1 MSNHIQEDI
10 IMKKQNLPLRTI
22 TKIAILAAVAVVLM
36 LFQIPVWFAP
46 SFYEIDL
53 SDAVILMGG
62 FAMGPLAAAIMEL
75 IKNLLNLLIN
85 GTMTAGVGELA
96 NFVMGCA
103 LVVPTSW
110 FYKHHKSFK
119 GAVLSL
125 VIGICSLLVVSSA
138 VNYFVMI
145 PAYVYFM
152 GFKLESIV
160 GMASAVNSNVDSLA
174 TLILFATV
182 PFNLLKGVI
191 CATVNLLLYK
201 RLSKVLHL

>member
-1 MSNHIQEDI
+1 MSKVNSSSS
-10 IMKKQNLPLRTI
+10 KKSNVNYI
-22 TKIAILAAVAVVLM
+22 TKIAILSAIAAVLM

-75 IKNLLNLLIN
+75 IKNLLNLILN

-96 NFVMGCA
+96 NFVMGCS
-103 LVVPTSW
+103 LVVPASLV
-110 FYKHHKSFK
+110 YKYRKTLK

-125 VIGICSLLVVSSA
+125 VIGILSLIIVSSV

-152 GFKLESIV
+152 GFELDAII
-160 GMASAVNSNVDSLA
+160 GMASAVNSSVTSLA
-174 TLILFATV
+174 TLIMFATV
-182 PFNLLKGVI
+182 PFNLLKGLV
-191 CATVNLLLYK
+191 CAVVNLLLYK
-201 RLSKVLHL
+201 RLSKVLHI